1 MATQV
6 QSLFGI
12 TPESYQAQQQAALD
26 AQALQFAKLSPMQ
39 QAQMGLFRGASQ
51 LGTGLAGLMGYQDP
65 EMQRIKAR
73 QGLLGGIDMSDPA
86 ALRQA
91 ARQAQQNGDFN
102 AAQELAARA
111 DEVALNLARISKE
124 TALGAQATAEAQR
137 KEFAFAQEEKLR
149 EELAA
154 LPPEATDAQVEQVVR
169 KYGKPDDI
177 FKTIERRTTAEAN
190 RVAKLELER
199 EKAAA
204 REAEK
209 ERDRAFREQMALL
222 AQQQRA
228 ATNDLQREMLRMRM
242 QDMADAKAAKA
253 DKQQMAQDMAVRHAQ
268 KVISDVSE
276 ATNLVSGFTTGV
288 VGKASSFV
296 PGTDAYNLNQ
306 RVLTIKANLGFD
318 RLQQMRDASPTG
330 GALGQVAVQELE
342 ALQASVGSLEV
353 GQSKD
358 ELLKNLNKI
367 DKHYKAWLEAVQG
380 TQPSGGS
387 DGNNDI
393 RSQADAILKG
403 GK

>member
-1 MATQV
+1 MQQTM
-6 QSLFGI
+6 FGMSPQDI
-12 TPESYQAQQQAALD
+12 QAAQM
-26 AQALQFAKLSPMQ
+26 AQMNQRAMQ
-39 QAQMGLFRGASQ
+39 QAQLNPMQLATYGAAMSGQQ
-51 LGTGLAGLMGYQDP
+51 LGGAL
-65 EMQRIKAR
+65 R
-73 QGLLGGIDMSDPA
+73 GLLGGEDPELKRTREVNQVA
-86 ALRQA
+86 SQIEWNDPESIL
-91 ARQAQQNGDFN
+91 N
-102 AAQELAARA
+102 AAQQLNAAGHIREAMALMQKYQEASLSQAQIGKEGALAQQAA
-111 DEVALNLARISKE
+111 AE
-124 TALGAQATAEAQR
+124 TQR
-137 KEFAFAQEEKLR
+137 KEFAFAQEERLR
-149 EELAA
+149 EELSA
-154 LPPEATDAQVEQVVR
+154 LPPEATDAQVEQIVR

-177 FKTIERRTTAEAN
+177 FKTIERRSTAEAN

-242 QDMADAKAAKA
+242 QDMADAKAAKE
-253 DKQQMAQDMAVRHAQ
+253 DKKQLAQDMAVRHAQ

-358 ELLKNLNKI
+358 ELLKNLGKI
-367 DKHYKAWLEAVQG
+367 DQHYKAWLDAVRG
-380 TQPSGGS
+380 NQPADGGS
-387 DGNNDI
+387 DNDI
-393 RSQADAILKG
+393 RSQADAILRG
-403 GK
+403 GQ